1 MQPYTLNL
9 SISANDLPTIAA
21 AGENIIVAKPVTNAS
36 GTPNVAWLS
45 VQPLENNQISWV
57 ENYALYASTTEI
69 ASGAAIFQS
78 SVTSFPAE
86 DGVCYEFGANGV
98 FGGPTTGPQSV
109 PLGSFSTLNDFTS
122 SPAMTFGLTQSATA
136 NEGLISLSPL
146 NAQSVPE
153 QQQVV
158 FTPLTTIWIW
168 LEANVQSAT
177 MITGVFSQVAVV
189 TFGDGVFTQGL
200 TYNVA
205 KGQFEP
211 DGGSTNVKLLDFRK
225 YLPKSARAGR

>member
-1 MQPYTLNL
+1 MPTYTLNL
-9 SISANDLPTIAA
+9 SISPSDLATISG

-45 VQPLENNQISWV
+45 VQPLENNQITWV
-57 ENYALYASTTEI
+57 ENYAIYASTTSIE
-69 ASGAAIFQS
+69 SGAAIFQS
-78 SVTSFPAE
+78 STTPFPAE
-86 DGVCYEFGANGV
+86 DGVCYDFGTNGV

-109 PLGSFSTLNDFTS
+109 PLGSYSTLNDFTS

-136 NEGLISLSPL
+136 NGGLISLSPL

-153 QQQVV
+153 LQQVF
-158 FTPLTTIWIW
+158 FTPLTTVWVW

-189 TFGDGVFTQGL
+189 TFGDGVTTQGL
-200 TYNVA
+200 TYDA
-205 KGQFEP
+205 AQGQFEP
-211 DGGSTNVKLLDFRK
+211 DSSSANVKLLDFRK
-225 YLPKSARAGR
+225 YLPRSARAGR